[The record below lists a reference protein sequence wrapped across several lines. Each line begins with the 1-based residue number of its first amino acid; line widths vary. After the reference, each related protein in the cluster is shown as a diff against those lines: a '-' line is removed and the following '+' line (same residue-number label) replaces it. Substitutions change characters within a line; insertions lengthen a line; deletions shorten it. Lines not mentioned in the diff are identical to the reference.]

1 MSCLACEATDDH
13 YSIVQRSVSA
23 RRVVVSSVAATVLAG
38 LILWPAAASG
48 GHSSSSAAVPLLAG
62 DLDWS
67 FGSAGV
73 VTLNGGLIH
82 ALAVQPDGKIVVA
95 GQSFDSS
102 FFRLVRY
109 LSDGSPDSS
118 FGDGGSVET
127 QVGEGGCLCI
137 GGAQGVALQPDGKI
151 VLAGASDQGGVAYP
165 GSLGI
170 NSEFSLLRYDSNG
183 SLDSSFGT
191 NGVTNTVIPG
201 QPDEL
206 WAAEEGPLAILPGGQ
221 ILAGGQSFS
230 YPGGSAV
237 GIDGPAYALA
247 EYTSDGSLDSAFGKG
262 GIVQTTFAGG
272 AGAGPASVGVAS
284 LALQADGKIVASGT
298 DSGPPQEAATMKLAR
313 YEPDGSLDSSFG
325 KAGRVQTAPTL
336 KYVDGP
342 SVLQDGKIVVAGER
356 VNSTYGWPRFPVV
369 ARFGAHGRLDP
380 TFGHHGYEEI
390 RSLKG
395 EAAEAVVT
403 QPDGKILVVSSRG
416 FGSRQTVSAVVR
428 LTPNGRLDPSFGHRG
443 IETLPDGIEASVL
456 ALQADGNILV
466 GGNILFSGDYAY
478 AFTLVRLIGGNNC
491 YVPALR
497 GKTISQARGNLKASY
512 CLTGGISTLYSNRIP
527 RGRVIS
533 TTPLPGDRLPAGTTI
548 DLLVSRGKRP
558 HHS

>member
-1 MSCLACEATDDH
+1 M
-13 YSIVQRSVSA
+13 
-23 RRVVVSSVAATVLAG
+23 SSVAAIVLAG

-62 DLDWS
+62 DLDPS

-95 GQSFDSS
+95 GQSLDSS
-102 FFRLVRY
+102 FFRLARY

-127 QVGEGGCLCI
+127 QVGEGCLCI

-170 NSEFSLLRYDSNG
+170 DSEFSLLRYASNG

-230 YPGGSAV
+230 YPGGAAV
-237 GIDGPAYALA
+237 GIDRPAYVLA
-247 EYTSDGSLDSAFGKG
+247 EYTSGGSLDSTFGKG

-272 AGAGPASVGVAS
+272 AGAGAADAGVAS
-284 LALQADGKIVASGT
+284 LALQPDGKIVASGAVI
-298 DSGPPQEAATMKLAR
+298 DPQEAFTMKLAR

-325 KAGRVQTAPTL
+325 TAGRVQTAPKL

-342 SVLQDGKIVVAGER
+342 SALQDGRIVVAGER
-356 VNSTYGWPRFPVV
+356 INKYGAARFPVV
-369 ARFGAHGRLDP
+369 ARFGAHGRVDP
-380 TFGHHGYEEI
+380 TFGNHGYEEI

-403 QPDGKILVVSSRG
+403 QPDGKILLTTG
-416 FGSRQTVSAVVR
+416 SAVVR
-428 LTPNGRLDPSFGHRG
+428 LTPNGRLDPSFGQQG
-443 IETLPDGIEASVL
+443 IQTLPDGTNASVL

-466 GGNILFSGDYAY
+466 GGNPEQGGYWAY
-478 AFTLVRLIGGNNC
+478 TFTLVRLIGGNNC

-497 GKTISQARGNLKASY
+497 GKTISQARDKLKASY

-527 RGRVIS
+527 RGHVIS

-558 HHS
+558 HRS

>member
-1 MSCLACEATDDH
+1 M
-13 YSIVQRSVSA
+13 
-23 RRVVVSSVAATVLAG
+23 SSVAAIVLAG

-48 GHSSSSAAVPLLAG
+48 GHSSSSATVPLLAG
-62 DLDWS
+62 DLDPS

-82 ALAVQPDGKIVVA
+82 ALAVQPDGKVVAA
-95 GQSFDSS
+95 GQSLDSS
-102 FFRLVRY
+102 VFRLTRY
-109 LSDGSPDSS
+109 LSNGSPDPS

-127 QVGEGGCLCI
+127 QLGEGCLCI
-137 GGAQGVALQPDGKI
+137 GGAQGIALQPDGKI
-151 VLAGASDQGGVAYP
+151 IISGESNDSG
-165 GSLGI
+165 
-170 NSEFSLLRYDSNG
+170 FSLLRYDPNG

-201 QPDEL
+201 QPGDT
-206 WAAEEGPLAILPGGQ
+206 WAALAGPLAILPGGQ
-221 ILAGGQSFS
+221 ILAGGASLS
-230 YPGGSAV
+230 YPAGAAATVRS
-237 GIDGPAYALA
+237 AYALA
-247 EYTSDGSLDSAFGKG
+247 EYTSDGSLNPTFGTG
-262 GIVQTTFAGG
+262 GLVQTTFAGG
-272 AGAGPASVGVAS
+272 GGAGTAGAGVAS
-284 LALQADGKIVASGT
+284 LALQPDGKIVASGT

-313 YEPDGSLDSSFG
+313 YESDGSLDSSFG
-325 KAGRVQTAPTL
+325 TAGRAQTAPTL

-342 SVLQDGKIVVAGER
+342 SALQDGKIVVAGER
-356 VNSTYGWPRFPVV
+356 VNSTYGWARFPVV
-369 ARFGAHGRLDP
+369 ARFSAHGRLDP

-390 RSLKG
+390 RSLKNQ
-395 EAAEAVVT
+395 AAEAVVT

-428 LTPNGRLDPSFGHRG
+428 LTPNGRLDQSFGHRG

-466 GGNILFSGDYAY
+466 GGNILVNGDYAY

-491 YVPALR
+491 VVPTLR
-497 GKTISQARGNLKASY
+497 GKTISKARGNLKASY
-512 CLTGGISTLYSNRIP
+512 CLTGGISKLYSNRIP
-527 RGRVIS
+527 RGHVIS

-558 HHS
+558 HRS